1 MKTSLSVDYIETSS
15 GKKGQRS
22 VTDINPLATTESILQ
37 FVHDLVGLTTNT
49 YSQTNR
55 IQTINVDTESIPGG
69 GSTPKPVPTITVNPS
84 SVEASQVYTQPY
96 VTISASVNGDSI
108 SPMNIY
114 TKVVKTNANYFL
126 QHVNPPETGTYRI
139 NASNGTA
146 TAQTLE
152 GIIMIPETDDYAA
165 AYANI
170 VLT

>member
-1 MKTSLSVDYIETSS
+1 MPKTDLKLKTINANSGAKINTTISYVNGSASS
-15 GKKGQRS
+15 GTLKQYAQLL
-22 VTDINPLATTESILQ
+22 N
-37 FVHDLVGLTTNT
+37 GLTNNI
-49 YSQTNR
+49 YSETDR
-55 IQTINVDTESIPGG
+55 IQTINVDTEEVPGG
-69 GSTPKPVPTITVNPS
+69 GSTKPVPTITVNPS

-114 TKVVKTNANYFL
+114 TKVIKTNANYNL

-139 NASNGTA
+139 IASNGNA
-146 TAQTLE
+146 AAQTLE